1 MWIARSG
8 LVLLVFGDGILVRD
22 AIVQSRKRH

>member
-8 LVLLVFGDGILVRD
+8 LVLLVFGVGILVRD